1 MAQAIPV
8 NVRRV
13 SPTSNPADDLAADI
27 QRAEAIAKLMDAQ
40 FEIGGV
46 KLGLDSI
53 VGLVPVAGDAISAFI
68 GLYPVYLARKHGLG
82 KVVVGRMLLNL
93 GVDFV
98 AGSVPLAG
106 DVLDV
111 FVKANLKNVALLK
124 KVAEKKRFG
133 DVG

>member
-1 MAQAIPV
+1 MGMAHAIPV

-13 SPTSNPADDLAADI
+13 ESGSNPVLDLAGDI
-27 QRAEAIAKLMDAQ
+27 QRAESIAKLMDAQ
-40 FEIGGV
+40 FDVGGM
-46 KLGLDSI
+46 KFGLDSL
-53 VGLVPVAGDAISAFI
+53 VGLVPVAGDAVSAFI
-68 GLYPVYLARKHGLG
+68 GLYPIYLARKHKLG
-82 KVVVGRMLLNL
+82 KVVVGKMLLNL

-124 KVAEKKRFG
+124 KAAAKRLE
-133 DVG
+133 V